1 MAKRK
6 EKKLTPARPQLGD
19 NVEILS
25 AGEVLESA
33 ITDTLETNYMP
44 YAMSVIVS
52 RALPEIDGFKP
63 AHRKL
68 LYTMYEMGLLKG
80 NRTKSANIVGSTMHL
95 NPHGDAA
102 IYDTM
107 VRMGRSN
114 ESLLVPFVDSK
125 GNFGKAYSRDMAYA
139 AAVTPRPSSSRSA
152 TSCSAT
158 STRTPSIL
166 CPTTTAR
173 RRSRR
178 CCPSP
183 SRRFW
188 PTTRWASPSAWR
200 PTSAPSTS
208 RNSAMRRLPD
218 EGPAGRFAGNRS
230 GP

>member
-1 MAKRK
+1 
-6 EKKLTPARPQLGD
+6 
-19 NVEILS
+19 
-25 AGEVLESA
+25 
-33 ITDTLETNYMP
+33 
-44 YAMSVIVS
+44 MSVIVS

-95 NPHGDAA
+95 TPTATRDLRHDGPHGPLQREPACA
-102 IYDTM
+102 LRGLQGELRQG
-107 VRMGRSN
+107 VQ
-114 ESLLVPFVDSK
+114 
-125 GNFGKAYSRDMAYA
+125 RDMAYA
-139 AAVTPRPSSSRSA
+139 AAVTPRLSSSRSA

-188 PTTRWASPSAWR
+188 PTTRWH
-200 PTSAPSTS
+200 
-208 RNSAMRRLPD
+208 RRRHGVQHLLLQPRGTLQCDDCPD
-218 EGPAGRFAGNRS
+218 EGPAGRFAGNHS
-230 GP
+230 GT